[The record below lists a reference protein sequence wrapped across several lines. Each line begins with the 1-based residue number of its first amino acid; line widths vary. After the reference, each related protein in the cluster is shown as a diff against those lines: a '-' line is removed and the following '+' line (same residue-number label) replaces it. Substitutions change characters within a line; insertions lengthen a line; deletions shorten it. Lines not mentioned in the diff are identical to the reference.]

1 MGKYLSKDGVTRLT
15 QKFKAMFAVKESK
28 YGNGGNW
35 KALKLLSIRV
45 KKAYADQPLEF
56 SLTSRGCSS
65 ARFSIK
71 FNNSGNTDPGLLSFT
86 YVGADTAWAGR
97 VHLYKMER
105 VVKETEEGVE
115 TEKVWEVWLT
125 PYQSWEDGYVHGLLH
140 PNHFSVTLD
149 KATAT
154 ALPSQTVSSSTAA
167 YPRTLFYT
175 VCKPGT
181 WQAGNGRF
189 SSLNIMDTTGEN
201 ILGGVSVGTSES
213 NFQGAQNSKLW
224 LGWRGG
230 KRAMAFD
237 SSGNANIGPA
247 TEVDAAYR
255 LTVEGDLHVKGSV
268 VADTPAGIQAT
279 PLTGGKDI
287 DTVTEPGWYSIE
299 ASSDVTNSPG
309 SISGGALLL
318 VTPAYGGHFH
328 QIFFIYS
335 RFNFGA
341 IYLRQDARAWYKLN
355 TDALTLV

>member
-15 QKFKAMFAVKESK
+15 QKLRSEYRAKRKLW
-28 YGNGGNW
+28 GNEYDGTADVTGP
-35 KALKLLSIRV
+35 IQ
-45 KKAYADQPLEF
+45 AYAIATGYTDVWTDPYGYKHPWYGWDRRSAQKNAYSTTISDWNGITLR
-56 SLTSRGCSS
+56 TSS
-65 ARFSIK
+65 ASVHLVGA
-71 FNNSGNTDPGLLSFT
+71 SGN
-86 YVGADTAWAGR
+86 VGIGTASPEAKLHVNGSVKAGN
-97 VHLYKMER
+97 VTCTNLNFIP
-105 VVKETEEGVE
+105 EG
-115 TEKVWEVWLT
+115 
-125 PYQSWEDGYVHGLLH
+125 
-140 PNHFSVTLD
+140 
-149 KATAT
+149 
-154 ALPSQTVSSSTAA
+154 SST
-167 YPRTLFYT
+167 
-175 VCKPGT
+175 
-181 WQAGNGRF
+181 
-189 SSLNIMDTTGEN
+189 

-213 NFQGAQNSKLW
+213 NFQGAQNSRLW

-309 SISGGALLL
+309 SITGGALLL

-335 RFNFGA
+335 RFNFGV
-341 IYLRQDARAWYKLN
+341 IYLRQDTRAWYKLS
-355 TDALTLV
+355 TDALTLVQ

>member
-15 QKFKAMFAVKESK
+15 QKLRSEYRAKRKLW
-28 YGNGGNW
+28 GNEYDGTADVTGP
-35 KALKLLSIRV
+35 IQ
-45 KKAYADQPLEF
+45 AYAIATGYTDVWTDPYGYKHPWYGWDRRFAQRNAYSTTISDWNGITLR
-56 SLTSRGCSS
+56 TSS
-65 ARFSIK
+65 ASVHLVGA
-71 FNNSGNTDPGLLSFT
+71 SGN
-86 YVGADTAWAGR
+86 VGIGIAGPEAKLH
-97 VHLYKMER
+97 VNGSLKAGN
-105 VVKETEEGVE
+105 VTCTNLNFIPEG
-115 TEKVWEVWLT
+115 
-125 PYQSWEDGYVHGLLH
+125 
-140 PNHFSVTLD
+140 
-149 KATAT
+149 
-154 ALPSQTVSSSTAA
+154 SST
-167 YPRTLFYT
+167 
-175 VCKPGT
+175 
-181 WQAGNGRF
+181 
-189 SSLNIMDTTGEN
+189 

-237 SSGNANIGPA
+237 KDGHANIGPA
-247 TEVDAAYR
+247 TDVDAAYR

-341 IYLRQDARAWYKLN
+341 IYLRQDTRAWYKLN
-355 TDALTLV
+355 TDALTLVQ

>member
-15 QKFKAMFAVKESK
+15 QKLRSEYRAKRKLW
-28 YGNGGNW
+28 GNEYDGTADVTGP
-35 KALKLLSIRV
+35 IQ
-45 KKAYADQPLEF
+45 AYAIATGYTDVWTDPYGYKHPWYGWDRRFAQRNAYSTTISDWNGITLR
-56 SLTSRGCSS
+56 TSS
-65 ARFSIK
+65 ASVHLVGA
-71 FNNSGNTDPGLLSFT
+71 SGN
-86 YVGADTAWAGR
+86 VGIGIAAPEAKLHVNGSLKAGN
-97 VHLYKMER
+97 VTCTNLNFIP
-105 VVKETEEGVE
+105 EG
-115 TEKVWEVWLT
+115 
-125 PYQSWEDGYVHGLLH
+125 
-140 PNHFSVTLD
+140 
-149 KATAT
+149 
-154 ALPSQTVSSSTAA
+154 SST
-167 YPRTLFYT
+167 
-175 VCKPGT
+175 
-181 WQAGNGRF
+181 
-189 SSLNIMDTTGEN
+189 
-201 ILGGVSVGTSES
+201 ILGGVSVGASES

-328 QIFFIYS
+328 QVFFVYS

-341 IYLRQDARAWYKLN
+341 IYLRQDTRAWYKLS
-355 TDALTLV
+355 TDALTLVQ

>member
-15 QKFKAMFAVKESK
+15 QKLRSEYRAKRKLW
-28 YGNGGNW
+28 GNEYDGTADVTGP
-35 KALKLLSIRV
+35 IQ
-45 KKAYADQPLEF
+45 AYAIATGYTDVWTDPYGYKHPWYGWDRRFAQKNAYSTTISDWNGITLR
-56 SLTSRGCSS
+56 TSS
-65 ARFSIK
+65 ASVHLVGA
-71 FNNSGNTDPGLLSFT
+71 SGN
-86 YVGADTAWAGR
+86 VGIGIAGPEA
-97 VHLYKMER
+97 K
-105 VVKETEEGVE
+105 
-115 TEKVWEVWLT
+115 
-125 PYQSWEDGYVHGLLH
+125 LH
-140 PNHFSVTLD
+140 VNGSL
-149 KATAT
+149 K
-154 ALPSQTVSSSTAA
+154 
-167 YPRTLFYT
+167 
-175 VCKPGT
+175 
-181 WQAGNGRF
+181 AGNVTCTN
-189 SSLNIMDTTGEN
+189 LNFIPEGGST

-237 SSGNANIGPA
+237 KDGHANIGPA

-341 IYLRQDARAWYKLN
+341 IYLRQDTRAWYKLN

>member
-15 QKFKAMFAVKESK
+15 QKLRSEYRAKRKLW
-28 YGNGGNW
+28 GNEYDGTADVTGP
-35 KALKLLSIRV
+35 IQ
-45 KKAYADQPLEF
+45 AYAIATGYTDVWADPYGYKHPWYGWDRRFAQTNAYSTTISDWNGITLR
-56 SLTSRGCSS
+56 TSS
-65 ARFSIK
+65 ASVHLVGT
-71 FNNSGNTDPGLLSFT
+71 SGN
-86 YVGADTAWAGR
+86 VGIGIAGPEAKLH
-97 VHLYKMER
+97 VNGSLKAGN
-105 VVKETEEGVE
+105 VTCTNLNFIPEG
-115 TEKVWEVWLT
+115 
-125 PYQSWEDGYVHGLLH
+125 
-140 PNHFSVTLD
+140 
-149 KATAT
+149 
-154 ALPSQTVSSSTAA
+154 SST
-167 YPRTLFYT
+167 
-175 VCKPGT
+175 
-181 WQAGNGRF
+181 
-189 SSLNIMDTTGEN
+189 

-213 NFQGAQNSKLW
+213 NFQGAQGSKLW

-237 SSGNANIGPA
+237 KDGHANIGPA
-247 TEVDAAYR
+247 TDVDAAYR

-318 VTPAYGGHFH
+318 VTPAYCGHFH

-341 IYLRQDARAWYKLN
+341 IYLRQDTRAWYKLN

>member
-15 QKFKAMFAVKESK
+15 QKLRSEYRAKRKLW
-28 YGNGGNW
+28 GNEYDGTADVTGP
-35 KALKLLSIRV
+35 IQ
-45 KKAYADQPLEF
+45 AYAIATGYTDVWTDPYGYKHPWYGWDRRFAQKNAYSTTISDWNGITLR
-56 SLTSRGCSS
+56 TSS
-65 ARFSIK
+65 ASVHLVGA
-71 FNNSGNTDPGLLSFT
+71 SGN
-86 YVGADTAWAGR
+86 VGIGIAGPEA
-97 VHLYKMER
+97 K
-105 VVKETEEGVE
+105 
-115 TEKVWEVWLT
+115 
-125 PYQSWEDGYVHGLLH
+125 LH
-140 PNHFSVTLD
+140 VNGSL
-149 KATAT
+149 K
-154 ALPSQTVSSSTAA
+154 
-167 YPRTLFYT
+167 
-175 VCKPGT
+175 
-181 WQAGNGRF
+181 AGNVTCTN
-189 SSLNIMDTTGEN
+189 LNFIPEGGST

-237 SSGNANIGPA
+237 KDGHANIGPA

-341 IYLRQDARAWYKLN
+341 IYLRQDTRAWYKLN
-355 TDALTLV
+355 TDALTLVQ

>member
-1 MGKYLSKDGVTRLT
+1 MGKYLSKEGVTRLT
-15 QKFKAMFAVKESK
+15 QKFKAMFAAKEK
-28 YGNGGNW
+28 PYGVSGTNW
-35 KALKLLSIRV
+35 NALKLLSIRV
-45 KKAYADQPLEF
+45 KVAYANQPLEF
-56 SLTSRGCSS
+56 SLTSRDCSS

-71 FNNSGNTDPGLLSFT
+71 FYNGADTDPALQSFT

-105 VVKETEEGVE
+105 ETGVSGQ

-125 PYQSWEDGYVHGLLH
+125 PYHSHETGHVYGLTQGG
-140 PNHFSVTLD
+140 NFSVTLD

-167 YPRTLFYT
+167 YPRTLFHT
-175 VCKPGT
+175 VCTPGT

-189 SSLNIMDTTGEN
+189 ASLNIMDAAGST
-201 ILGGVSVGTSES
+201 ILGGVSAGTAES
-213 NFQGAQNSKLW
+213 NFQGAQGSKLW

-237 SSGNANIGPA
+237 KDGHANIGPA

-255 LTVEGDLHVKGSV
+255 LTVEGDLHVKGGV
-268 VADTPAGIQAT
+268 VVDTPAGIQAT

-299 ASSDVTNSPG
+299 ESSDVTNSPA

-318 VTPAYGGHFH
+318 VTPTYGGHFH
-328 QIFFIYS
+328 QVFFVYS
-335 RFNFGA
+335 RFSFGA
-341 IYLRQDARAWYKLN
+341 IYLRQDTRAWYKLN
-355 TDALTLV
+355 SDALTLV

>member
-15 QKFKAMFAVKESK
+15 QKLRSEYRAKRKLW
-28 YGNGGNW
+28 GNEYDGTADVTGP
-35 KALKLLSIRV
+35 IQ
-45 KKAYADQPLEF
+45 AYAIATGYTDVWTDPYGYKHPWYGWDRRFAQRNAYSTTISDWNGITLR
-56 SLTSRGCSS
+56 TNS
-65 ARFSIK
+65 ASVHLVGA
-71 FNNSGNTDPGLLSFT
+71 SGN
-86 YVGADTAWAGR
+86 VGIGIAGPEAKLH
-97 VHLYKMER
+97 VNGSLKAGN
-105 VVKETEEGVE
+105 VTCTNLNFIPEG
-115 TEKVWEVWLT
+115 
-125 PYQSWEDGYVHGLLH
+125 
-140 PNHFSVTLD
+140 
-149 KATAT
+149 
-154 ALPSQTVSSSTAA
+154 SST
-167 YPRTLFYT
+167 
-175 VCKPGT
+175 
-181 WQAGNGRF
+181 
-189 SSLNIMDTTGEN
+189 

-341 IYLRQDARAWYKLN
+341 IYLRQDTRAWYKLN
-355 TDALTLV
+355 TDALTLVQ

>member
-1 MGKYLSKDGVTRLT
+1 MGKYLSKEGVTRLT
-15 QKFKAMFAVKESK
+15 QKLRSEYRAKRKLW
-28 YGNGGNW
+28 GNEYDGTADVTGP
-35 KALKLLSIRV
+35 IQ
-45 KKAYADQPLEF
+45 AYAIATGYTDVWTDPYGYKHPWYGWDRRFAQKNAYSTTISDWNGITLR
-56 SLTSRGCSS
+56 TSS
-65 ARFSIK
+65 ASVHLVGA
-71 FNNSGNTDPGLLSFT
+71 SGN
-86 YVGADTAWAGR
+86 VGIGIAAPEAKLHVNGSLKAGN
-97 VHLYKMER
+97 VTCTNLNFIP
-105 VVKETEEGVE
+105 EG
-115 TEKVWEVWLT
+115 
-125 PYQSWEDGYVHGLLH
+125 
-140 PNHFSVTLD
+140 
-149 KATAT
+149 
-154 ALPSQTVSSSTAA
+154 SST
-167 YPRTLFYT
+167 
-175 VCKPGT
+175 
-181 WQAGNGRF
+181 
-189 SSLNIMDTTGEN
+189 

-341 IYLRQDARAWYKLN
+341 IYLRQDTRAWYKLN
-355 TDALTLV
+355 TDALTLVQ